1 MNIYTAQYK
10 YNGLDRLD
18 VTVKGQDPLGKS
30 FAPTWEM
37 VMGIKN
43 NTMTQEQYTQRYV
56 KMLSLLIGEVG
67 EVWEDLKSFAL
78 SRGSVTLVCFCKP
91 GAFCHRVILARC
103 AATMCWG
110 EYMGER

>member
-1 MNIYTAQYK
+1 MDIYTAQYK

-43 NTMTQEQYTQRYV
+43 GTMTQELYTRAYLR
-56 KMLSLLIGEVG
+56 MLRRVPDEKWKELE
-67 EVWEDLKSFAL
+67 SFAQ
-78 SRGSVTLVCFCKP
+78 RHGSITFVCFCKP
-91 GAFCHRVILARC
+91 GAFCHRVILAGGV
-103 AATMCWG
+103 WG
-110 EYMGER
+110 EYKGERQ

>member
-1 MNIYTAQYK
+1 MHIYTAQYK

-18 VTVKGQDPLGKS
+18 VTVKGQDPLGKL

-56 KMLSLLIGEVG
+56 QMLTLVE
-67 EVWEDLKSFAL
+67 WEELGLFAQQ
-78 SRGSVTLVCFCKP
+78 RGSVTLVCFCKP

-110 EYMGER
+110 EYKGERP